1 MHPSSHLFTPASPP
15 DSHLLSFASTSRLST
30 SISRH
35 VLCLS
40 LSTSTSTSTSR
51 HVLYLPPLPLTPFYT
66 TRLVFCLPSS
76 ASRLLPLVFCL
87 PPPFYPPPLIVTAS
101 GLSPPAC
108 TSLPRMRTAGKIKQP
123 KPSLLFG
130 HIRTPQR
137 PNLRPVFKPT
147 GSGSNLRSIR
157 TRHALTPQIIYS
169 R

>member
-87 PPPFYPPPLIVTAS
+87 PPPFYPPHS
-101 GLSPPAC
+101 SSPP
-108 TSLPRMRTAGKIKQP
+108 PVFR
-123 KPSLLFG
+123 
-130 HIRTPQR
+130 
-137 PNLRPVFKPT
+137 LRPAHHCR
-147 GSGSNLRSIR
+147 GCGLQARSSSPNPLCSSATSARRSARISVLSLNRQGPDR
-157 TRHALTPQIIYS
+157 TCVRFGPVMP
-169 R
+169 